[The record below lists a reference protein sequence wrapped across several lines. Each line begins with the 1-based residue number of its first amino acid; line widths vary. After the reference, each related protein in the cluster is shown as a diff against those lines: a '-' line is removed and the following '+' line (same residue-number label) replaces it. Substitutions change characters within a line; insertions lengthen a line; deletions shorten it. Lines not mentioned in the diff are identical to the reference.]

1 MRRRGRKT
9 AHGDDRVTPAM
20 TAQEERGLTIE
31 RRRQL
36 ATAGRSTISR
46 AERGLQTL
54 RPETVV
60 KLSKALKVSPR
71 RISEGG

>member
-1 MRRRGRKT
+1 MSLASIRR
-9 AHGDDRVTPAM
+9 
-20 TAQEERGLTIE
+20 QRGLTIE
-31 RRRQL
+31 HIAVL
-36 ATAGRSTISR
+36 AGVNKSTISR

-71 RISEGG
+71 RLLEDR